1 MSDLCPIGDYEAQ
14 NGLTLEPVALAVA
27 RVLKRI
33 HALPQPPDPTLT
45 ARERTQIIVARFEA
59 GESQAEL
66 ARVFG
71 ISYQR
76 IHQIVRG
83 KHH

>member
-1 MSDLCPIGDYEAQ
+1 M
-14 NGLTLEPVALAVA
+14 
-27 RVLKRI
+27 RVLKRL

-45 ARERTQIIVARFEA
+45 AQERNRIIKARFDA
-59 GESQAEL
+59 GESQADL
-66 ARVFG
+66 ARAFG